1 MTVICEECG
10 KVYHID
16 PDKVEQYRSRNV
28 RVRCGECGHVTQLSK
43 LLETAETPAEPS
55 EEPFYEEPAPQEPFY
70 GAEAEEEEEE
80 ESFYAETEETGPPAS
95 ELEEEEEA
103 ESETEPE
110 AVAETETVAA
120 GEEEPAESQSAAR
133 ESGETRKGWIG
144 LRGKMF
150 FLFLVIPVALMAG
163 SGYFSQMQLERLS
176 SDITD
181 QSTELVAESG
191 REQLME
197 KAKDVALQCEIYL
210 EANPYLEREDFAYD
224 PDFSQIAV
232 QQVGETGYTC
242 LIQEPEEDQDWTI
255 WAHPNPN
262 LVGIDD
268 IDTLRKALGPHF
280 DEFFSILEGSEG
292 RNISTGHYMWKD
304 TDGKL
309 REKYMAIAPIEIE
322 GKPFSVLSTA
332 YMDEFT
338 EKTEGLRK
346 DAEQMT
352 MDTRYINLGILAG
365 AIVIIGLCIILYG
378 YRLSRNIQYLTEA
391 ADRISIGDL
400 EAEIEVRSKDEI
412 GTLAEAISR
421 MQDSL
426 RFSIERLRRRR

>member
-16 PDKVEQYRSRNV
+16 PDKVEQYRGRNV
-28 RVRCGECGHVTQLSK
+28 RVRCNECGHVTQLSR
-43 LLETAETPAEPS
+43 LLETTESPAESVQEPS
-55 EEPFYEEPAPQEPFY
+55 YEPPAYEEPSY
-70 GAEAEEEEEE
+70 GAPEEKAGP
-80 ESFYAETEETGPPAS
+80 SYAA
-95 ELEEEEEA
+95 A
-103 ESETEPE
+103 ESES
-110 AVAETETVAA
+110 AA
-120 GEEEPAESQSAAR
+120 GDAPTPSAPERAAGR
-133 ESGETRKGWIG
+133 TRRGWIG

-150 FLFLVIPVALMAG
+150 FLFLIIPILLMAG
-163 SGYFSQMQLERLS
+163 SGYYSQMQLEKLA

-181 QSTELVAESG
+181 ESTEIVADAG
-191 REQLME
+191 REQLLE

-210 EANPYLEREDFAYD
+210 RAHPDLEPEDFSYD

-232 QQVGETGYTC
+232 QAVGETGYTC
-242 LIQEPEEDQDWTI
+242 VIEEELEDRDSII

-262 LVGIDD
+262 LIGIPD

-280 DEFFSILEGSEG
+280 EDFYAVLEGSFG

-309 REKYMAIAPIEIE
+309 REKYMAIAPIELGE
-322 GKPFSVLSTA
+322 DSPPLSVLATA

-338 EKTEGLRK
+338 QKTEGLRK
-346 DAEQMT
+346 DAEQMAT
-352 MDTRYINLGILAG
+352 NTRDINLGILGG
-365 AIVIIGLCIILYG
+365 AIVIIGLCIIIYG
-378 YRLSRNIQYLTEA
+378 YRLSRSIQYLTEA
-391 ADRISIGDL
+391 ADRISVGDL
-400 EAEIEVRSKDEI
+400 EAEIEIRSKDEI
-412 GTLAEAISR
+412 GSLADAISR